1 MKFDIVIAIVYLRK
15 MIKVILLGSGNVAT
29 HLFQA
34 FSKANGVEV
43 VQVFSR
49 TVSKDF
55 PETLQTS
62 DYNEIKA
69 ADVYIICVSD
79 SAISSVSSQL
89 SFENRLVVHTS
100 GSTDINVLDSKNR
113 KGVFYP
119 LQTFTKNKSVDFSQI
134 PICIETEVP
143 TDFEIIEK
151 LAKSVSNSV
160 YLIIGNQ
167 RKALHVS
174 AVFVC
179 NFTNHLYTIGNT
191 ICEEN
196 NIPFEILQ
204 PLIEETAKKIKSL
217 SPSESQ
223 TGPAVRNDQKTIE
236 KHIDFLTNENQKEIY
251 KILTK
256 SIQNGE
262 KL

>member
-1 MKFDIVIAIVYLRK
+1 LKFDIVIAIVYLRK

-49 TVSKDF
+49 TISKDF

-62 DYNEIKA
+62 DYKEIKA

-100 GSTDINVLDSKNR
+100 GSSDLNLLDSKNN

-119 LQTFTKNKSVDFSQI
+119 LQTFTKNKAVDFSEI
-134 PICIETEVP
+134 PICLETE
-143 TDFEIIEK
+143 TDSDFKLLEK
-151 LAKSVSNSV
+151 IAKSISKNV
-160 YLIIGNQ
+160 YVISSEQ

>member
-1 MKFDIVIAIVYLRK
+1 LKFDIVIAIVYLRH
-15 MIKVILLGSGNVAT
+15 MIQVILLGSGNVAT

-34 FSKANGVEV
+34 FSKAENIEV

-49 TVSKDF
+49 TLSKDF
-55 PETLQTS
+55 PEMLQTS
-62 DYNEIKA
+62 DYSKIKE

-89 SFENRLVVHTS
+89 QFENRLVVHTS
-100 GSTDINVLDSKNR
+100 GSSDLNVLDSKNN

-119 LQTFTKNKSVDFSQI
+119 LQTFTKNKAIDFSEI
-134 PICIETEVP
+134 PICLEAKTVS
-143 TDFEIIEK
+143 DFNVIEK
-151 LAKSVSNSV
+151 VAKSISKNIHAIS
-160 YLIIGNQ
+160 GEQ
-167 RKALHVS
+167 RKALHVA

-179 NFTNHLYTIGNT
+179 NFTNHLYQIGNE
-191 ICEEN
+191 ICMEN
-196 NIPFEILQ
+196 AIPFEILQ
-204 PLIEETAKKIKSL
+204 PLIKETVEKIQSL
-217 SPSESQ
+217 SPSEAQ

-236 KHIDFLTNENQKEIY
+236 KHIDFLTYENQKEIY

-256 SIQNGE
+256 SIQNGK

>member
-1 MKFDIVIAIVYLRK
+1 MKFEIVLAIVYLRN
-15 MIKVILLGSGNVAT
+15 MIQVILLGSGNVAT
-29 HLFQA
+29 HLFRA
-34 FSKANGVEV
+34 FSKANEIEV
-43 VQVFSR
+43 TQVFSR
-49 TVSKDF
+49 TVSKDI

-62 DYNEIKA
+62 DYKEIKA

-100 GSTDINVLDSKNR
+100 GSTDINVLDCKNR

-119 LQTFTKNKSVDFSQI
+119 LQTFTKNKSLDFSEI
-134 PICIETEVP
+134 PICLEAESVS
-143 TDFEIIEK
+143 DYNVLEK
-151 LAKSVSNSV
+151 VAKSISKNVHTIS
-160 YLIIGNQ
+160 GEQ

-179 NFTNHLYTIGNT
+179 NFTNHLYQIGND
-191 ICEEN
+191 ICLKN
-196 NIPFEILQ
+196 TIPFQILH
-204 PLIEETAKKIKSL
+204 PLIKETAEKIKLL
-217 SPSESQ
+217 SPIDAQ

>member
-1 MKFDIVIAIVYLRK
+1 LKFDIVIAIVYLRH
-15 MIKVILLGSGNVAT
+15 MIQVILLGSGNVAT

-34 FSKANGVEV
+34 FSKAENIEV

-49 TVSKDF
+49 TLSKDF
-55 PETLQTS
+55 PEMLQTS
-62 DYNEIKA
+62 DYSKIKE

-89 SFENRLVVHTS
+89 QFENRLVVHTS
-100 GSTDINVLDSKNR
+100 GSSDLNVLNSKNN

-119 LQTFTKNKSVDFSQI
+119 LQTFTKNKAIDFSEI
-134 PICIETEVP
+134 PICLEAETFS
-143 TDFEIIEK
+143 DFNVIEK
-151 LAKSVSNSV
+151 VAKSISKNIHAIS
-160 YLIIGNQ
+160 GEQ
-167 RKALHVS
+167 RKALHVA

-179 NFTNHLYTIGNT
+179 NFTNHLYQIGNE
-191 ICEEN
+191 ICMEN
-196 NIPFEILQ
+196 AIPFEILQ
-204 PLIEETAKKIKSL
+204 PLIKETVEKIQSL
-217 SPSESQ
+217 SPSEAQ

-236 KHIDFLTNENQKEIY
+236 KHIDFLTYENQKEIY

-256 SIQNGE
+256 SIQNGK

>member
-1 MKFDIVIAIVYLRK
+1 
-15 MIKVILLGSGNVAT
+15 MIKVILLGAGNVAT

-34 FSKANGVEV
+34 FSKVDVIEV

-49 TVSKDF
+49 TISKDF

-62 DYNEIKA
+62 DFSKIAE

-89 SFENRLVVHTS
+89 QFENRLVVHTS
-100 GSTDINVLDSKNR
+100 GSSDINVLDSINC

-119 LQTFTKNKSVDFSQI
+119 LQTFTKNKAVDFAEI
-134 PICIETEVP
+134 PICLEAETILDYAVL
-143 TDFEIIEK
+143 EK
-151 LAKSVSNSV
+151 VAKSISKKVFAIS
-160 YLIIGNQ
+160 GKQ

-179 NFTNHLYTIGNT
+179 NFTNHLYQIGNE
-191 ICEEN
+191 ICLKN
-196 NIPFEILQ
+196 AIPFEILQ
-204 PLIEETAKKIKSL
+204 PLIKETAEKIQSL
-217 SPSESQ
+217 SPSEAQ

>member
-1 MKFDIVIAIVYLRK
+1 
-15 MIKVILLGSGNVAT
+15 MIQVILLGSGNVAT

-34 FSKANGVEV
+34 FSKVDEIEV

-49 TVSKDF
+49 MVSNDF

-62 DYNEIKA
+62 DYSEIKE

-79 SAISSVSSQL
+79 SAISSVSSLLQ
-89 SFENRLVVHTS
+89 FENRLVVHTS
-100 GSTDINVLDSKNR
+100 GSSDLNVLDSKNN

-119 LQTFTKNKSVDFSQI
+119 LQTFTKNKAIDFSEI
-134 PICIETEVP
+134 PICLEAETFS
-143 TDFEIIEK
+143 DFNVIEK
-151 LAKSVSNSV
+151 VAKSISKNIHAISCE
-160 YLIIGNQ
+160 Q
-167 RKALHVS
+167 RKALHVA

-179 NFTNHLYTIGNT
+179 NFTNHLYQIGNE
-191 ICEEN
+191 ICMEN
-196 NIPFEILQ
+196 AIPFEILQ
-204 PLIEETAKKIKSL
+204 PLIKETVEKIQSL
-217 SPSESQ
+217 SPSEAQ